1 MLVTAPMGY
10 LEFSTGLSNAISWG
24 SIGTK
29 SLKEYKKEVFKM
41 FEEQKIK
48 RKLEYPDVSPF
59 ADENQE
65 IQYISEVQ
73 LLANEVEFNPEDW
86 LDEIPQNE
94 GEVTEEVKEFT
105 QINLFSSSVLV
116 NPLYQE
122 KTSPTEFK
130 EATIKNIS
138 MLEGYSKNP
147 ENTMETEVVQEVIVE
162 TPKEPKKVGKR
173 GIRKKVERDWSRF
186 DSSVSKIQ
194 EVAKEVRTKVEPT
207 VSVRPK
213 VVSTVEEVKEE
224 TSIYYSRGM
233 SLREFIKSNSIVTIE
248 DALKY
253 FERKEIM
260 KNVSMGRVMKKG
272 SRLFI

>member
-10 LEFSTGLSNAISWG
+10 LDFSTGLSNAISWG

-48 RKLEYPDVSPF
+48 RKLEYPDISPF

-94 GEVTEEVKEFT
+94 EEVTEEVEEFT
-105 QINLFSSSVLV
+105 QINPFSSSVLV

-122 KTSPTEFK
+122 KPSPTEFR

-138 MLEGYSKNP
+138 MLEGYGKNP
-147 ENTMETEVVQEVIVE
+147 ENTKESEVVQEVIVE

-186 DSSVSKIQ
+186 DGSAGKIQ
-194 EVAKEVRTKVEPT
+194 EVAKEVRTKIEPT

-233 SLREFIKSNSIVTIE
+233 SLREFIKSNSIVTID

>member
-10 LEFSTGLSNAISWG
+10 LEFTTGLSNAISWG

-29 SLKEYKKEVFKM
+29 SLKEYKKEVLKM

-86 LDEIPQNE
+86 LDEIPKSE
-94 GEVTEEVKEFT
+94 EEEVIEEVEEFT
-105 QINLFSSSVLV
+105 QINPFSSSVLV

-122 KTSPTEFK
+122 KPSLTEFR

-138 MLEGYSKNP
+138 MLEGYGTNPKN
-147 ENTMETEVVQEVIVE
+147 TESPDVVQEVIVE
-162 TPKEPKKVGKR
+162 TPKEPKKVGKK
-173 GIRKKVERDWSRF
+173 GIRKKVERGWSRF
-186 DSSVSKIQ
+186 DSSVGKIQ
-194 EVAKEVRTKVEPT
+194 EVAKEVRTKVEPP

-213 VVSTVEEVKEE
+213 VNEVKEE
-224 TSIYYSRGM
+224 TGINYSKGM
-233 SLREFIKSNSIVTIE
+233 SLREFIKSNSIVTID

>member
-86 LDEIPQNE
+86 LGDIPFGE
-94 GEVTEEVKEFT
+94 EEVTEEVEEFT
-105 QINLFSSSVLV
+105 QINPFSSSVLI

-122 KTSPTEFK
+122 KPSPTEFR

-138 MLEGYSKNP
+138 MLEGYGKNP
-147 ENTMETEVVQEVIVE
+147 ENTRETEVVQEVIVE
-162 TPKEPKKVGKR
+162 TPKEPKKVGKK

-186 DSSVSKIQ
+186 DGSVGKIQ
-194 EVAKEVRTKVEPT
+194 EVAREVRTKVEHT
-207 VSVRPK
+207 VD
-213 VVSTVEEVKEE
+213 EVKKE
-224 TSIYYSRGM
+224 TGINYSKGM
-233 SLREFIKSNSIVTIE
+233 SLREFIKSNSIVTID

>member
-10 LEFSTGLSNAISWG
+10 MEFSTGLSNAISWG

-73 LLANEVEFNPEDW
+73 LLAKEVEFNPEDW
-86 LDEIPQNE
+86 LDEILQE
-94 GEVTEEVKEFT
+94 EEVAEEKVEEFT
-105 QINLFSSSVLV
+105 QINPFSSSVLV

-122 KTSPTEFK
+122 KPSPTEFR

-138 MLEGYSKNP
+138 MLEGYGKNP
-147 ENTMETEVVQEVIVE
+147 ENTKESEVVQEVIVE

-186 DSSVSKIQ
+186 DSSVGKIQ
-194 EVAKEVRTKVEPT
+194 EVAREVRTKVEPP